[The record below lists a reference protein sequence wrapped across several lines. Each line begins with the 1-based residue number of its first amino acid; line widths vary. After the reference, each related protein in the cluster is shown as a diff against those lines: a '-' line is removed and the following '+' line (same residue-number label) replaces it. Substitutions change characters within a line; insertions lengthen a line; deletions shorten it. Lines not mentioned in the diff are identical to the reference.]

1 MFLICSEMKL
11 RFILFSILLIVPF
24 AGVFA
29 QDQQNQTAKFGRLLR
44 LVESYYVDSTNLEK
58 LTEVAIT
65 NLLNELDP
73 HSVYISKDEVDEMN
87 EPLQGSFDGIGI
99 SFSILRDT
107 LMVLQIIPGGPSEK
121 VGLQAG
127 DRIIYIDNEMVAGK
141 GITNQEVF
149 KKLRGPKGSIVE
161 LKILRESETDLLE
174 FDIVRDK
181 IPIYSLDASYMLDNK
196 TGYIKLNRFAS
207 TSTDEFVTAVNKLKN
222 NSKLENLILDLRG
235 NGGGFLTAAYEIADH
250 FLESGRMIVYTEGLR
265 SSKKEYTSVP
275 DGIFEKGKLVVL
287 IDGGSASASEIVSGA
302 VQDWDRGVILG
313 RRSFGKGLVQQ
324 PYYLTDGSMVRLTT
338 AHYYTPSGRCIQ
350 RPYKDGTEEYKNEL
364 YDRATN
370 GELFSKDSIVVNDSL
385 KYKTL
390 INNRT
395 VYGGGGVIPDIFIP
409 IDTSTYYKYYNQLI
423 RKNIINQFV
432 VNYVDKNRKELMKN
446 YPLFSTFKKEFEVSD
461 KLLEDLW
468 NEGEKKEVP
477 KDNESI
483 AMLTE
488 HAKRHLKAIIARDLW
503 NSSEFYE
510 IINSEDNEIKRAVQ
524 ILNNPSEYDSILK
537 GK

>member
-1 MFLICSEMKL
+1 MKL

-24 AGVFA
+24 TGVFA

-73 HSVYISKDEVDEMN
+73 HSVYISKDEVEEMN

-127 DRIIYIDNEMVAGK
+127 DRIIYVNQEMVAGK

-149 KKLRGPKGSIVE
+149 KKLRGPKGSTVK
-161 LKILRESETDLLE
+161 LKILRGSETGLLE

-181 IPIYSLDASYMLDNK
+181 IPIYSLDAAYMLDNK

-207 TSTDEFVTAVNKLKN
+207 TSTEEFVTAVNKLKN
-222 NSKLENLILDLRG
+222 SSKLENLILDLRG

-275 DGIFEKGKLVVL
+275 DGVFEKGKLVVL

-390 INNRT
+390 INHRT
-395 VYGGGGVIPDIFIP
+395 VYGGGGIIPDIFIP

-432 VNYVDKNRKELMKN
+432 INYVDKNRKELLKN

-468 NEGEKKEVP
+468 DEGEKKEVP
-477 KDNESI
+477 KDKESI

>member
-350 RPYKDGTEEYKNEL
+350 RPYKDGAEEYKNEL

-409 IDTSTYYKYYNQLI
+409 IDTSSYYKYYNQLI

-432 VNYVDKNRKELMKN
+432 INYVDKNRKELMKN